1 MIHILAQS
9 CLGKAISI
17 TDEHWNRLITNKHPV
32 MAGQEEE
39 VRAVLENADE
49 IRVSKVDNSVFL
61 YYKGSNGRFLCVV
74 AKHLNDEGF
83 IITAYPT
90 DKIKEG
96 KLVWKR

>member
-1 MIHILAQS
+1 MIHILARS

-17 TDEHWNRLITNKHPV
+17 TGDHRRRLITNKHPV
-32 MAGQEEE
+32 MAGREAE

-49 IRVSKVDNSVFL
+49 IRVSKVDSSVFL